1 MCQPIASRRAAAA
14 LLILAGLLALIATGC
29 VNPFQPRVG
38 TAVAVAEPPPRPS
51 TPQGLLQLFKWCW
64 ENRAIAQYE
73 ELFTDDFTFGY
84 GSADSLLNNNAPI
97 LRQDEIDIAR
107 NLFVDGTASQPRAT
121 RIELTYN
128 SSLLPIPDSRP
139 GKMFP
144 WHQEITVNVNLR
156 VETSD
161 ANYVISGY
169 ARFFVVRGD
178 SAVIPA
184 DLKQRG
190 FKPDPGRWYIE
201 RWEDQTGASAL
212 HEPGPVPMA
221 LHPVRRTAAAPSSG
235 DGARASSG
243 SSPARGTGPPAQGA
257 PLDMTW
263 GQLLAIY
270 R

>member
-1 MCQPIASRRAAAA
+1 MHLHAASRRGLTA
-14 LLILAGLLALIATGC
+14 LLVLAGLLGLVATGC

-38 TAVAVAEPPPRPS
+38 TATAVAEPPPRPS

-84 GSADSLLNNNAPI
+84 GAADSINNVPI
-97 LRQDEIDIAR
+97 LRQDEIEIAR
-107 NLFVDGTASQPRAT
+107 NIFVDGTATQPRAT

-144 WHQEITVNVNLR
+144 WHQEITVNVLLR

-178 SAVIPA
+178 SAVIPS

-190 FKPDPGRWYIE
+190 FGPDQGRWYIE
-201 RWEDQTGASAL
+201 RWEDQTGTSAVR
-212 HEPGPVPMA
+212 EPGPVPMA
-221 LHPVRRTAAAPSSG
+221 LRPEGRVAAAPSSHAVG
-235 DGARASSG
+235 GGSTTRRGAATG
-243 SSPARGTGPPAQGA
+243 AGPPAQGA
-257 PLDMTW
+257 PLDLSW
-263 GQLLAIY
+263 GRLMSFY